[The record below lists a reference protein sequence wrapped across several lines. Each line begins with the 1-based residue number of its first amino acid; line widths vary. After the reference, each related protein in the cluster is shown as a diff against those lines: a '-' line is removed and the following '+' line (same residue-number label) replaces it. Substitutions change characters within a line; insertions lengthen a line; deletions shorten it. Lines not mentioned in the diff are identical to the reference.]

1 MKTLLNI
8 LLFVSYNL
16 VLSQNNFKITLK
28 APDFEKDSLFIGPPM
43 SSGNTHKIYNFEVV
57 AEKNISF
64 MKDFNSVKAKIT
76 PETIIKGNIEY
87 PQPLSIS
94 YYDPK
99 INGGYESKPFFIE
112 KGNLDI
118 TVNKNNNIGLIL
130 NTEDKANKEY
140 TILQEKLKRYNDIL
154 KPFQENDSKIIEN
167 KQIFLQNYIKNNP
180 NSFVAFWEI
189 VSDFSR
195 FGFNKSYLNS
205 LKLFS
210 KNVRNTFSYIEFSK
224 ILNTENSTNVGG
236 NFPEIQFENNS
247 KISKADFSKYNLTLV
262 DYWSTTCKPC
272 IQDLPELVKMY
283 EKYKE
288 KGINF
293 ISVTDENQKDR
304 IDLAKNIL
312 AKNQVTWTNYFDLR
326 KEFPKKLN
334 AAGYPLQILVDGNG
348 KIIAR
353 KLGELEQIENEIE
366 KYAK

>member
-28 APDFEKDSLFIGPPM
+28 APDFEKDSLFIGPPV
-43 SSGNTHKIYNFEVV
+43 SSGNIHRIYNFNVV

-64 MKDFNSVKAKIT
+64 MKDFNSVKAKINT
-76 PETIIKGNIEY
+76 ETIINGKIEY

-99 INGGYESKPFFIE
+99 INGGYETKPFFIE

-118 TVNKNNNIGLIL
+118 IVNKNNNIGFLL
-130 NTEDKANKEY
+130 NTENKTNKEY
-140 TILQEKLKRYNDIL
+140 NLLQEKLKKYNDIL
-154 KPFQENDSKIIEN
+154 KPFQENDSKNIEN

-210 KNVRNTFSYIEFSK
+210 KNVKKSFSYIEFSK
-224 ILNTENSTNVGG
+224 IMNTENSTNVGG

-247 KISKADFSKYNLTLV
+247 KISKSNFSKYNLTLI

-272 IQDLPELVKMY
+272 IQDLPKLVEMY
-283 EKYKE
+283 QKYRE

-304 IDLAKNIL
+304 IELAKNIL
-312 AKNQVTWTNYFDLR
+312 TKNQVTWSNYFDLR

-353 KLGELEQIENEIE
+353 KLGELEQIENEIK
-366 KYAK
+366 KYVK